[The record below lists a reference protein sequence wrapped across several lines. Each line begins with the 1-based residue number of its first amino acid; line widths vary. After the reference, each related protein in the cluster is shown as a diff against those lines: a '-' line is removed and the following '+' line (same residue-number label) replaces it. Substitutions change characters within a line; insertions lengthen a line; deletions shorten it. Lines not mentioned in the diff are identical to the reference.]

1 MSKSLIALMIATAAA
16 ATGCATRIGLPG
28 PNDLEI
34 TIPAVTIE
42 SRPEYQGRTHLRR
55 HWVERG
61 TRYCEYTDGKVYQRH
76 YRYDCPYTY

>member
-1 MSKSLIALMIATAAA
+1 MKIVLLALATLLA
-16 ATGCATRIGLPG
+16 GCAARLNLPG

-34 TIPAVTIE
+34 SIPAVTIE
-42 SRPEYQGRTHLRR
+42 SRPEYQNRIHLRR

-61 TRYCEYTDGKVYQRH
+61 TRYCEYSNGAVHRRH

>member
-1 MSKSLIALMIATAAA
+1 MKYIVLAIMVLLA
-16 ATGCATRIGLPG
+16 GCAARVNLPG

-34 TIPAVTIE
+34 SIPAVTIE
-42 SRPEYQGRTHLRR
+42 TRPEYQGRIHLRR

-61 TRYCEYTDGKVYQRH
+61 TRYCEYSNGAVHRRH

>member
-1 MSKSLIALMIATAAA
+1 MKYLVLALMVLLA
-16 ATGCATRIGLPG
+16 GCAARINLPG

-34 TIPAVTIE
+34 SIPAVTVE
-42 SRPEYQGRTHLRR
+42 TRPEYQNRTHLRR

-61 TRYCEYTDGKVYQRH
+61 TRYCEYSNGAVYQRH